1 MNRSILPLLI
11 AAAFLPLSG
20 CLGGDG
26 GYDYVPGEGFEETG
40 NTVHLRMWVE
50 DMVQADIY
58 PGFKANLWA
67 FCAEP
72 ANPDDQYSRD
82 AIEYREPTGL
92 VQRLQSDNT
101 YLTDED
107 ATSKCS
113 VPGPQLRVQ
122 QGDRVIVDFENKHF
136 HPHTIHWHGQFVP
149 WESDGVP
156 GSTQDSVAPPGQ
168 FRYDFIAKRE
178 GTLWYHCHVDTQFHV
193 MQGLYGIIIVEPQDE
208 SHEPEDIDKEY
219 SLVFSNLIRD
229 QVEYIPPAPGEVFD
243 PHADHKAGGGHACGV
258 SSGFQ
263 GCQNPPVDPEPDVFM
278 INGVSAPNTFQRDD
292 TLIVVE
298 PEDRVR
304 IRMLNAGPFTVETI
318 HLHGHDMLITH
329 RDGVPLPEP
338 FWVDTITIG
347 PGERYD
353 AVVQAEHGKEGIWV
367 MHTHI
372 TSHVTNDHEYPGGM
386 LTKLVY
392 QSVLDEFG
400 TTQPF
405 LGVELPGGDPA
416 RRSVTLPDDFPDREL
431 IDLPDQ
437 DSGELATWS
446 FPVEAACA
454 VRGIHVDGDIVPD
467 TMVTGALAAI
477 TAELVGPD
485 GTTHFTADLGGQDPM
500 GFVWTI
506 NETTDGLKV
515 ADMFDGDYTIRLA
528 GQSLGNTADLSVFV
542 DYYRT
547 LDEAD
552 LNAEFITDAAA
563 GDVKRPLCGEILED
577 GTTAYSLPAE

>member
-1 MNRSILPLLI
+1 MNRNILPLWI
-11 AAAFLPLSG
+11 AIALVPLAG
-20 CLGGDG
+20 CFGGDG
-26 GYDYVPGEGFEETG
+26 GSDYVPGEFQETG
-40 NTVHLRMWVE
+40 NTVHIRMWVE

-82 AIEYREPTGL
+82 AIEYREPTGI
-92 VQRLQSDNT
+92 VQRLQSDNS
-101 YLTDED
+101 YLLDED

-122 QGDRVIVDFENKHF
+122 QGDTVIVDFENKHF

-168 FRYDFIAKRE
+168 FRYEFVAKRE

-193 MQGLYGIIIVEPQDE
+193 MQGLYGVIIVEPQDT
-208 SHEPEDIDKEY
+208 SQEPEDIDDEY

-229 QVEYIPPAPGEVFD
+229 QVEYIPPAPGEFFD

-292 TLIVVE
+292 TLMVVE
-298 PEDRVR
+298 PDDRIR

-318 HLHGHDMLITH
+318 HLHGHDMLVTH
-329 RDGVPLPEP
+329 RDGVPLPDP

-353 AVVQAEHGKEGIWV
+353 VVVEAEAGREGIWV

-372 TSHVTNDHEYPGGM
+372 TSHVTNDQQYPGGM

-392 QSVLDEFG
+392 QSILDEYG

-405 LGVELPGGDPA
+405 LGVELPGGQPA
-416 RRSVTLPDDFPDREL
+416 RRAVDIPDDFPDREL
-431 IDLPDQ
+431 LDLPDQ

-454 VRGIHVDGDIVPD
+454 VRGIHIDGDIVPD
-467 TMVTGALAAI
+467 TAVTGALAAI

-485 GTTHFTADLGGQDPM
+485 GTTHFTASLGGQDPM
-500 GFVWTI
+500 GFVWDI

-547 LDEAD
+547 MDEAD

-563 GDVKRPLCGEILED
+563 GDVQRPLCGEILED
-577 GTTAYSLPAE
+577 GTTAYQLPAT